1 MRSLYTPRQI
11 AAAALVA
18 AIITAGAAGARL
30 PQDEVPRVA
39 PLAGSSWIHR
49 PMHIPQRFARTEARQ
64 AVIRAVT
71 EEAQAQG
78 VPVAFALAVTQQES
92 GFNPRAIG
100 PQTRYGRAYGPTQ
113 MLLPTAR
120 GMGYQGDARGLL
132 NARTGARF
140 GVRYMAN
147 ALRECGGDI
156 QCAAR
161 RYHGGPNRRIWGA
174 RTNAYARAVAGH
186 FRRYGGQR
194 VAFSA
199 MPAASGCPAADERYP
214 HTWRCR

>member
-1 MRSLYTPRQI
+1 MRWPFTPRQTG
-11 AAAALVA
+11 AAAIVA

-30 PQDEVPRVA
+30 PQDEVPRLG
-39 PLAGSSWIHR
+39 PTAGWSWFDR
-49 PMHIPQRFARTEARQ
+49 PMHVPQRFARSEQRQ
-64 AVIRAVT
+64 AVARIVA

-78 VPVAFALAVTQQES
+78 VPVAFALAVTHQES
-92 GFNPRAIG
+92 GFNPRAVG

-120 GMGYQGDARGLL
+120 GMGYRGDARGLL

-156 QCAAR
+156 ECAAR

-174 RTNAYARAVAGH
+174 RTQAYARAVSAH
-186 FRRYGGQR
+186 YRRYGGRAQAVALAR
-194 VAFSA
+194 SGPAFS
-199 MPAASGCPAADERYP
+199 GDDRYFREWWL
-214 HTWRCR
+214 TR